1 MLKRFITASAI
12 VLCGGIGSAALAD
25 GVQFRVTL
33 PAPAGTTVSGRLL
46 VSVIRPAS
54 KLAPAVDPNDSPFW
68 DDPQPMF
75 GVDVSGLAADRPVLV
90 GADADHNFEK
100 ITELKPGAYRAAA
113 RLIAVHESSSW
124 RSDKGN
130 LFSETVSFT
139 VLADK
144 TVTVDIPLTKKTL
157 GKEWPQGELS
167 GGAELVE
174 IRSSLLSDFYK
185 RDVFLRAGVVKP
197 AAFNPQ
203 RKYAAVYEVPGF
215 GGDHFGAIGIA
226 RQRSAS
232 SSRVV
237 LGDDGVLGAN
247 SFWIVL
253 DPESPNGH
261 TLFADSANN
270 GPRGRALVEELIP
283 AIEKKYPLAA
293 KPEARLLR
301 GHSSGG
307 WSTLWL
313 SMQYPETFGAT
324 WSSSPD
330 PVDFRRLETVDIY
343 SQKSAYW
350 LGGNAPNR
358 DADAWLRLRE
368 VPGALLLSNVPDGR
382 DNTASFRQ
390 GNRAVMT
397 VKQEAQTED
406 ILGPDN
412 TSGQQWDSW
421 FAVWGPRNE
430 QGHPAN
436 LFDPATGVIDH
447 TVAEQYRKYDIAN
460 LVRTQPDKYRDVM
473 QKHVRLVVG
482 GADNF
487 FLNEA
492 VTLLKEDVDKLQA
505 RAHAGAGYIKI
516 VPGLDHSTIF
526 QSAEVRG
533 FAGEMVEHLRRT
545 GLVVGA
551 EGGK

>member
-1 MLKRFITASAI
+1 
-12 VLCGGIGSAALAD
+12 
-25 GVQFRVTL
+25 
-33 PAPAGTTVSGRLL
+33 
-46 VSVIRPAS
+46 
-54 KLAPAVDPNDSPFW
+54 
-68 DDPQPMF
+68 
-75 GVDVSGLAADRPVLV
+75 
-90 GADADHNFEK
+90 
-100 ITELKPGAYRAAA
+100 
-113 RLIAVHESSSW
+113 
-124 RSDKGN
+124 
-130 LFSETVSFT
+130 
-139 VLADK
+139 
-144 TVTVDIPLTKKTL
+144 
-157 GKEWPQGELS
+157 
-167 GGAELVE
+167 
-174 IRSSLLSDFYK
+174 
-185 RDVFLRAGVVKP
+185 
-197 AAFNPQ
+197 
-203 RKYAAVYEVPGF
+203 
-215 GGDHFGAIGIA
+215 
-226 RQRSAS
+226 
-232 SSRVV
+232 
-237 LGDDGVLGAN
+237 
-247 SFWIVL
+247 
-253 DPESPNGH
+253 
-261 TLFADSANN
+261 
-270 GPRGRALVEELIP
+270 
-283 AIEKKYPLAA
+283 
-293 KPEARLLR
+293 
-301 GHSSGG
+301 
-307 WSTLWL
+307 
-313 SMQYPETFGAT
+313 
-324 WSSSPD
+324 
-330 PVDFRRLETVDIY
+330 
-343 SQKSAYW
+343 
-350 LGGNAPNR
+350 
-358 DADAWLRLRE
+358 
-368 VPGALLLSNVPDGR
+368 LSNVPDGR